1 MVDSITKKIK
11 PLPFNN
17 IYEGW
22 EYEVGNFFIVFKD
35 YIKALD
41 TQDRKIIKEWKDNF
55 FMEHHRTKYKNYY
68 FTDGEIAYYLYQ
80 PLLGEQKLFQDL
92 WFKQGTTTEKPDFKC
107 FSTKKSF
114 INYYMNY
121 TWVDFVCDYKSD

>member
-1 MVDSITKKIK
+1 MVDSIPKKIK

-22 EYEVGNFFIVFKD
+22 EYEIENFFITFKE

-41 TQDRKIIKEWKDNF
+41 TGERKIIKEWKDNF
-55 FMEHHRTKYKNYY
+55 FMKYHRNTYKNYY

-80 PLLGEQKLFQDL
+80 PLLGETKLFEDL
-92 WFKQGTTTEKPDFKC
+92 WFKQRSTTEKPDFKT
-107 FSTKKSF
+107 FATKKSF
-114 INYYMNY
+114 INYHMNY
-121 TWVDFVCDYKSD
+121 TYEDLLCDYKSD